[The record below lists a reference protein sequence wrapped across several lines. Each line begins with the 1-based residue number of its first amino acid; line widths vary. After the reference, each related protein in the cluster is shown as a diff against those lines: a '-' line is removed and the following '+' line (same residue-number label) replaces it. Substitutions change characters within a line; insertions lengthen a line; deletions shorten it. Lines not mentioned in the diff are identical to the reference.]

1 MARIPDHVIARLK
14 REVSLERLVEASGVE
29 LRRHGKDLIGLCPFH
44 DDREPSLVVSPAKNL
59 WHCLGACG
67 EGGSVIDWVMKRRGV
82 GFREA
87 VELLGGD
94 AGVRLEEGERGGG
107 AGGAGSASEAPSID
121 RGIDPG
127 ADREELLR
135 QVVSFYHRTLLA
147 TPSALGYL
155 KRRAIGSGEA
165 LERFRLGYADRRAG
179 LGLPHRGTKEGVE
192 VRDRLKELGILHP
205 TTGQELFGGSITI
218 PIFDGST
225 SEGGTKVVGLY
236 GRKVRD
242 DVNPPYHRYLAGPHR
257 GLWNLAALREH
268 REVILCESL
277 IDALTFWCAGFE
289 NVTAAYGTNG
299 FTDTHRESFAAYGIR
314 RVLIAYD
321 RDPAGDG
328 AAEKLAAE
336 LGEAGVECF
345 RVQFPKG
352 MDANDYALSVQPA
365 AKGLGLAIRHAAWL
379 GTGPAPAAG
388 EAARRE
394 PAGSGEQQA
403 AKEEAASSFAA
414 LSSKAGA
421 PAGPGTGETVGAAAE
436 AAPVAASKAPAEP
449 APEPS
454 STSKPPAASP
464 VPPAAS
470 PVPPAPAADVAAEVR
485 GEEVVIP
492 IGDRRYRVRG
502 LAKNLAYDVLK
513 VNLLVSRSGA
523 SAGSSASGAAGSA
536 SSAAGSTSGADGYHV
551 DTFDLYSA
559 RHRGSFQKL
568 AAVELAVQEEVI
580 KKDLGKVLLALEELQ
595 DRQIQEALAP
605 AEEPAV
611 TLSAAEREEALE
623 LLRDPDLL
631 ERLLADFAACGIVG
645 EETNLLVGYLA
656 AVSRKTDEPLA
667 VIVQS
672 SSAAGKTSLMEAIL
686 AMMPPE
692 ERVKYSAMT
701 GQSLFYMGET
711 DLAHKILAIVEEEGA
726 ERASY
731 ALKLLQSEH
740 ELSIASTGKDP
751 TTGRLVTHEYRVE
764 GPVMIFLTTTAIDL
778 DEELEN
784 RCLVLTVDE
793 SREQT
798 RAIHEIQRR
807 RRTLA
812 GIEAKSRRG
821 RILARHQNA
830 QRLLAP
836 VAVRNRYAPRLTFL
850 DTQTRTRRD
859 HEKYLTL
866 IDAIALLHQHQREI
880 HQVRG
885 EGDEEIAVVDVELAD
900 VAAANRLA
908 HRVLGWSLDE
918 LPPQTRRLLGLVTAM
933 VEAECERLGMDV
945 SDYRFTRRQVREA
958 TGWGNTQLKHHLKRL
973 EEMEYLVVHQG
984 GRGLTYVYELLDGVA
999 TDEERVLPGL
1009 IDVAELASVVEKK
1022 SGSGQKKSGSG
1033 AEKSGPSRGQ
1043 VGPKSGGGRKA
1054 LPPVDAGDSGEN
1066 EPDSGKTARRGAK
1079 KAAARHRQPRR
1090 RHGDPE
1096 LAGTS
1101 TPTGAGASR

>member
-1 MARIPDHVIARLK
+1 MARIPDRVIARLK
-14 REVSLERLVEASGVE
+14 REVSIERLVEASGVKLE
-29 LRRHGKDLIGLCPFH
+29 HHGKDLIGLCPFH
-44 DDREPSLVVSPAKNL
+44 DDREPSLVVSPGKNL

-94 AGVRLEEGERGGG
+94 AGMRLNEGARKGG
-107 AGGAGSASEAPSID
+107 ASDAEGANAA

-165 LERFRLGYADRRAG
+165 LDRFRLGYADRRAG

-205 TTGQELFGGSITI
+205 KTGQELFGGSITI
-218 PIFDGST
+218 PIFDASGS
-225 SEGGTKVVGLY
+225 KVVGLY

-242 DVNPPYHRYLAGPHR
+242 DVNPPFHRYLAGPHR

-277 IDALTFWCAGFE
+277 IDALTFWCAGFR

-299 FTDTHRESFAAYGIR
+299 FTDAHRESFAAYGIR

-336 LGEAGVECF
+336 LGKAGVECF

-379 GTGPAPAAG
+379 GAGPAPTGTPTAGKTAGQAAG
-388 EAARRE
+388 SAAVPSPE
-394 PAGSGEQQA
+394 PAGAGEQQA

-414 LSSKAGA
+414 RAAKAGP
-421 PAGPGTGETVGAAAE
+421 PAGE
-436 AAPVAASKAPAEP
+436 AAPAAASD
-449 APEPS
+449 APEPAAERS

-464 VPPAAS
+464 VPPA
-470 PVPPAPAADVAAEVR
+470 PGADVAAEVR

-492 IGDRRYRVRG
+492 LGDRRYRVRG

-513 VNLLVSRSGA
+513 VNLLVSRSGE
-523 SAGSSASGAAGSA
+523 
-536 SSAAGSTSGADGYHV
+536 GADGYHV

-568 AAVELAVQEEVI
+568 AAVELALQEEVI

-611 TLSAAEREEALE
+611 TLTAAECEEALE

-711 DLAHKILAIVEEEGA
+711 DLSHKILAIVEEEGA

-880 HQVRG
+880 HQVKG
-885 EGDEEIAVVDVELAD
+885 EGGEEIAVVDVELAD

-933 VEAECERLGMDV
+933 VEADCERLGMDV

-1022 SGSGQKKSGSG
+1022 SAPAANKSGSAPKKSGSE

-1043 VGPKSGGGRKA
+1043 VGPKSGGGQQS
-1054 LPPVDAGDSGEN
+1054 LLPVDSGDCGENEADSGE
-1066 EPDSGKTARRGAK
+1066 TARPGAK
-1079 KAAARHRQPRR
+1079 KAAARHRQARR
-1090 RHGDPE
+1090 RPGDPE
-1096 LAGTS
+1096 LVGTS
-1101 TPTGAGASR
+1101 APTGAGASR